1 MFGFS
6 AFAVFSFATVDE
18 NIPPPPPPPIDVLLG
33 GHFGFDEKK
42 RNQHW
47 EADQKAEKQRKLKL
61 REALFGLPPVEREKI
76 TSAPTQAIEI
86 AARDPIDYAAMM
98 EKVRQ
103 LEFRIRLRRDDE
115 EIAQLLEML

>member
-6 AFAVFSFATVDE
+6 AFAAFPFNTIDE
-18 NIPPPPPPPIDVLLG
+18 NIPPSPPIDVLLG

-42 RNQHW
+42 RNQQW
-47 EADQKAEKQRKLKL
+47 NLDQKAEKQRKLKL
-61 REALFGLPPVEREKI
+61 REALFGLPPAEREKI
-76 TSAPTQAIEI
+76 TSAPTQTIEI

-103 LEFRIRLRRDDE
+103 LEFRIRLQRDDE

>member
-6 AFAVFSFATVDE
+6 AFAALPFSTAYE
-18 NIPPPPPPPIDVLLG
+18 GAPAPPAEIPLG

-42 RNQHW
+42 RNEQW
-47 EADQKAEKQRKLKL
+47 DADRRAEGQRKLKL
-61 REALFGLPPVEREKI
+61 REALFGLPPAEREEI

-103 LEFRIRLRRDDE
+103 LEFRIRLQRDDE

>member
-1 MFGFS
+1 MFGFA
-6 AFAVFSFATVDE
+6 AFASVPFSAVYDGG
-18 NIPPPPPPPIDVLLG
+18 PPPPPPVEIPLG

-42 RNQHW
+42 RGEQW
-47 EADQKAEKQRKLKL
+47 DADRRAEGQRKLKL
-61 REALFGLPPVEREKI
+61 REALFGLPPAEREEI

>member
-6 AFAVFSFATVDE
+6 AFCALPFNTLAA
-18 NIPPPPPPPIDVLLG
+18 NAPPPVVEISLG

-42 RNQHW
+42 RGEQW
-47 EADQKAEKQRKLKL
+47 DADRRAEGQRKEKL
-61 REALFGLPPVEREKI
+61 REALFGLPPEEREEI
-76 TSAPTQAIEI
+76 TSAPIQAIEI
-86 AARDPIDYAAMM
+86 AARDPIDYAALM

-103 LEFRIRLRRDDE
+103 LEFRIRLRRDEE

>member
-1 MFGFS
+1 MFGFA
-6 AFAVFSFATVDE
+6 AFASVPFSGVYDGG
-18 NIPPPPPPPIDVLLG
+18 PPPPPPAEIPLG

-42 RNQHW
+42 RDQQW
-47 EADQKAEKQRKLKL
+47 DADRRAEGQRKLKL
-61 REALFGLPPVEREKI
+61 REALFGLPPAEREEL

-103 LEFRIRLRRDDE
+103 LEFRIRLRRDEE

>member
-6 AFAVFSFATVDE
+6 AFAALPFSTAYE
-18 NIPPPPPPPIDVLLG
+18 GAPAPPAEIPLG

-42 RNQHW
+42 RDQQW
-47 EADQKAEKQRKLKL
+47 DADRRAEDQRKLKL
-61 REALFGLPPVEREKI
+61 REALFGLPPEEREEL

-86 AARDPIDYAAMM
+86 AARDPIDYAVLM

-103 LEFRIRLRRDDE
+103 LEFRIRLRRDEE

>member
-6 AFAVFSFATVDE
+6 AFAALPFNTVYGTT
-18 NIPPPPPPPIDVLLG
+18 PPPPPPVEIPLG

-42 RNQHW
+42 RSENW
-47 EADQKAEKQRKLKL
+47 DADRRAEEQRKLKL
-61 REALFGLPPVEREKI
+61 REALFGLPPAEREEI
-76 TSAPTQAIEI
+76 TSAPIQAIEV
-86 AARDPIDYAAMM
+86 AARDPIDYAVMM

-103 LEFRIRLRRDDE
+103 LEFKIRLRRDDE

>member
-6 AFAVFSFATVDE
+6 AFAALPFSTAYEGTPA
-18 NIPPPPPPPIDVLLG
+18 PPAEILLG

-42 RNQHW
+42 RKKQW
-47 EADQKAEKQRKLKL
+47 DEEKQSEEKRALKL
-61 REALFGLPPVEREKI
+61 REALFGLPPAEREEI

-103 LEFRIRLRRDDE
+103 LEFRIRLQRDDE

>member
-6 AFAVFSFATVDE
+6 AFATFPFNTIDGD
-18 NIPPPPPPPIDVLLG
+18 IPPPPPPPIDVLLG

-42 RNQHW
+42 RNQQW
-47 EADQKAEKQRKLKL
+47 ESDQKAEKQRKVKL
-61 REALFGLPPVEREKI
+61 REALFGLPPAEREEI
-76 TSAPTQAIEI
+76 TSAPIQAIEI

-103 LEFRIRLRRDDE
+103 LEFRIKLRRDDE